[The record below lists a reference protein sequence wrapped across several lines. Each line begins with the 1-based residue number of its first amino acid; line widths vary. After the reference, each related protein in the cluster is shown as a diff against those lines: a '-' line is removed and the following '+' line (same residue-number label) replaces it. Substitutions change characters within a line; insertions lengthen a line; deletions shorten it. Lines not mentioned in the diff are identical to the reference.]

1 MQYKIK
7 RSTNNLNF
15 KIMKKVI
22 FLFVCLFTMSMI
34 AVADTDKPIQIGQLP
49 LNAQTFISTYFK
61 NAKVAMAKQETDL
74 FYKSYDVIFT
84 SGDKIEFDKSG
95 DWTEV
100 KCIKDGVPSQIIP
113 QQIRDYVNT
122 NYPDDKILKIERDS
136 KEYEIKLSGR
146 WEIKFDKQF
155 RVIDIDD

>member
-1 MQYKIK
+1 
-7 RSTNNLNF
+7 
-15 KIMKKVI
+15 MKKVI

-49 LNAQTFISTYFK
+49 LKAQTFISTYFK

-113 QQIRDYVNT
+113 QQIQNPEDRKRFKGV
-122 NYPDDKILKIERDS
+122 
-136 KEYEIKLSGR
+136 
-146 WEIKFDKQF
+146 
-155 RVIDIDD
+155 

>member
-1 MQYKIK
+1 
-7 RSTNNLNF
+7 
-15 KIMKKVI
+15 MKKVI
-22 FLFVCLFTMSMI
+22 FLFVCLFTMSMT

-49 LNAQTFISTYFK
+49 LKAQTFISTYFK

-95 DWTEV
+95 EWTEV

-113 QQIRDYVNT
+113 QQIKDYVNT
-122 NYPDDKILKIERDS
+122 NYPDDKILKIEKNSR
-136 KEYEIKLSGR
+136 EYEIKLSGR